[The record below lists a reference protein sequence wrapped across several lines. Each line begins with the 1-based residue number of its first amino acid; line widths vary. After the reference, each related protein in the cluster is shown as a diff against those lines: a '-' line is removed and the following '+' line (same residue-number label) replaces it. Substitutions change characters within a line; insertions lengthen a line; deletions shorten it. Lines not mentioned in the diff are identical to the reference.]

1 MFVCHLGSE
10 CVETSEYYASL
21 QPEGIKTASEGEVV
35 NLMCSTNLPLTYP
48 SQWEINGYKHE
59 IVRLPY
65 GFTANGLN
73 LIFNFETRV
82 IIRCIF
88 RISLSGSVANI
99 CSNTTTVVLL
109 DSVPESC
116 G

>member
-1 MFVCHLGSE
+1 M
-10 CVETSEYYASL
+10 ETSEYYASL